1 MSPVVPQSIADADA
15 GGEADAGGGVGP
27 LHFRRVISR
36 FATGVTVVTARQN
49 GVHFAMTA
57 NSFTSVSLEPLLV
70 LFCVEK
76 VARFHDVVLA
86 AGRWGVSVLGD
97 GQEPASRWF
106 ATRGRPDA
114 DQLADFAWIRGRHT
128 GAALFAAAIATL
140 ECATYAVH
148 DGGDHTI
155 IVGEV
160 LEAAARP
167 GPATP
172 LVFYE
177 SRYRALPPD

>member
-1 MSPVVPQSIADADA
+1 MSLVVPEETAPADGRVDQR
-15 GGEADAGGGVGP
+15 
-27 LHFRRVISR
+27 HYRRVVSR
-36 FATGVTVVTARQN
+36 FATGVTVVTAN
-49 GVHFAMTA
+49 SAGVQFAMTA
-57 NSFTSVSLEPLLV
+57 NSFTSVSLDPMLV

-76 VARFHDVVLA
+76 TARFHDVVLTA
-86 AGRWGVSVLGD
+86 RRWGVSVLGD

-114 DQLADFAWIRGRHT
+114 GQLARFPWTPGRHT
-128 GAALFAAAIATL
+128 EAALFDAAIATL
-140 ECATYAVH
+140 ECSTYAVH

-160 LEAAARP
+160 LDAGARP
-167 GPATP
+167 GLATP

-177 SRYRALPPD
+177 SRYRALPPN

>member
-1 MSPVVPQSIADADA
+1 MSLVVPEPTAPA
-15 GGEADAGGGVGP
+15 GRVDP
-27 LHFRRVISR
+27 LHYRRVVSR
-36 FATGVTVVTARQN
+36 FATGVTVVTATSDA
-49 GVHFAMTA
+49 VHFAMTA
-57 NSFTSVSLEPLLV
+57 NSFTSVSLEPPLV

-76 VARFHDVVLA
+76 TARFHDVVLA
-86 AGRWGVSVLGD
+86 AGGWGVSVLGD

-114 DQLADFAWIRGRHT
+114 GQLTRFPWAPGRHT
-128 GAALFAAAIATL
+128 GAALFTAAIATL
-140 ECATYAVH
+140 ECSTYAVH

-160 LEAAARP
+160 LDAAARP

-172 LVFYE
+172 LVYYE
-177 SRYRALPPD
+177 SRYRALPPP